1 MDVAKKIG
9 DLLQSQ
15 WSLTNV
21 TMDCGCETINVT
33 VPNMTIKYD
42 EFDPKSPLLQILLE
56 NFPAR
61 STWIISGMYKMEHRV
76 RITIYQ
82 KLIQYQ
88 PLSFTLCSEISC
100 IDVYR
105 AIWYAVK
112 QEIDKILIKNKFNV
126 SELNN
131 LILGT
136 WTDRLPTIALGRG
149 TKTTK
154 EPIVWT
160 SELDITTIYYQNE
173 TLEVE

>member
-9 DLLQSQ
+9 DLIQSR

-61 STWIISGMYKMEHRV
+61 STWIIEGMYKVEHRV

-88 PLSFTLCSEISC
+88 PLATSLSGYTW
-100 IDVYR
+100 IDAYR
-105 AIWYAVK
+105 KIWYAVK

-126 SELNN
+126 SLINN
-131 LILGT
+131 IILGT

-149 TKTTK
+149 IKTTK

-160 SELDITTIYYQNE
+160 SELDTILIYYQNE
-173 TLEVE
+173 GLEVE

>member
-1 MDVAKKIG
+1 MDVAKKLG
-9 DLLQSQ
+9 DLINSKWTLE
-15 WSLTNV
+15 NV
-21 TMDCGCETINVT
+21 TLGSGNATLT
-33 VPNMTIKYD
+33 VDVPSKVIKYD

-61 STWIISGMYKMEHRV
+61 STWIIEGMYKVEHRV

-88 PLSFTLCSEISC
+88 PLATSLSGYTW
-100 IDVYR
+100 IDAYR
-105 AIWYAVK
+105 KIWYAVK
-112 QEIDKILIKNKFNV
+112 KEIDKILIKNKFNV

-136 WTDRLPTIALGRG
+136 WIDRLPTIALGRG
-149 TKTTK
+149 TKTTR

-160 SELDITTIYYQNE
+160 SELDTTSVYYQNE

>member
-1 MDVAKKIG
+1 MDVAKKLG
-9 DLLQSQ
+9 DLIDSKWTLE
-15 WSLTNV
+15 NV
-21 TMDCGCETINVT
+21 TLGSGCATLKVD
-33 VPNMTIKYD
+33 VPDRVIKYD

-61 STWIISGMYKMEHRV
+61 STWIIEGMYKVEHRV

-88 PLSFTLCSEISC
+88 PLATSLSGYTW
-100 IDVYR
+100 IDAYR
-105 AIWYAVK
+105 KIWYAVK

-126 SELNN
+126 SLINN
-131 LILGT
+131 IILGT

-149 TKTTK
+149 TKTKK

-160 SELDITTIYYQNE
+160 SELDTIAIYYQNE
-173 TLEVE
+173 GLEVE

>member
-9 DLLQSQ
+9 DLIKSQ

-21 TMDCGCETINVT
+21 TMECGNETINVT

-61 STWIISGMYKMEHRV
+61 STWIIEGMYKIEHRV

-88 PLSFTLCSEISC
+88 PLSTPCGYTW
-100 IDVYR
+100 IDIYR
-105 AIWYAVK
+105 TIWYAVK

-126 SELNN
+126 YELNN

>member
-1 MDVAKKIG
+1 MDVARKIG
-9 DLLQSQ
+9 DLIQSQ

-21 TMDCGCETINVT
+21 TISSGCETTNIT

-42 EFDPKSPLLQILLE
+42 EFDSKSPLLQILLE

-88 PLSFTLCSEISC
+88 PIYKAYGYTW
-100 IDVYR
+100 IDIYR
-105 AIWYAVK
+105 KIWYAVK
-112 QEIDKILIKNKFNV
+112 QEIDKILIKNKFNISQV
-126 SELNN
+126 NN
-131 LILGT
+131 LIKGT
-136 WTDRLPTIALGRG
+136 WTDRIPTIALGRG